1 MDAGEGHQL
10 DETEYDLEFTAE
22 NNHVTF
28 PIHVYQDRVLYG
40 KETLKKINYDPI
52 VNQLY
57 FNQFTL
63 KKLNEETVLT
73 DKEGY
78 EFTYEETAK
87 GAIFSLEEEK
97 GRALQE
103 VVVNEDSIAFF
114 KNIPVGT
121 FYLKEK
127 QTSSDEYVLSKEV
140 YRIESKK
147 TGVQIFNEQNELLAE
162 QTNTMNSG
170 EATLLFEVKNQRV
183 KGTAELVKKDSSSE
197 EVLTNAG
204 IRILDTNKNIVIEG
218 RTDEKGIFS
227 FEQLPKGT
235 YFFQEFDAPQGY
247 ELDETPLKFEMKE
260 DGDLVKVEMM
270 NKKIEVP
277 TVDLPKTGTKNY
289 PILALFGSVLLIG
302 ATLVYLKKK
311 NKL

>member
-10 DETEYDLEFTAE
+10 DETEYDFEFTAE

-40 KETLKKINYDPI
+40 KETLKKIKYDPI

-63 KKLNEETVLT
+63 KKLNEEAVLT
-73 DKEGY
+73 DREGY

-87 GAIFSLEEEK
+87 GAIFSLEDEK
-97 GRALQE
+97 GRVLQE
-103 VVVNEDSIAFF
+103 VAVNEDSIAFF

-183 KGTAELVKKDSSSE
+183 KGIAELVKKDSSSE
-197 EVLTNAG
+197 EVLANAG

-277 TVDLPKTGTKNY
+277 TVDLPKQVQKI
-289 PILALFGSVLLIG
+289 ILF
-302 ATLVYLKKK
+302 
-311 NKL
+311 

>member
-1 MDAGEGHQL
+1 M
-10 DETEYDLEFTAE
+10 Y
-22 NNHVTF
+22 
-28 PIHVYQDRVLYG
+28 YQKKFIVLN
-40 KETLKKINYDPI
+40 L
-52 VNQLY
+52 
-57 FNQFTL
+57 
-63 KKLNEETVLT
+63 
-73 DKEGY
+73 
-78 EFTYEETAK
+78 
-87 GAIFSLEEEK
+87 
-97 GRALQE
+97 
-103 VVVNEDSIAFF
+103 
-114 KNIPVGT
+114 
-121 FYLKEK
+121 
-127 QTSSDEYVLSKEV
+127 
-140 YRIESKK
+140 KK